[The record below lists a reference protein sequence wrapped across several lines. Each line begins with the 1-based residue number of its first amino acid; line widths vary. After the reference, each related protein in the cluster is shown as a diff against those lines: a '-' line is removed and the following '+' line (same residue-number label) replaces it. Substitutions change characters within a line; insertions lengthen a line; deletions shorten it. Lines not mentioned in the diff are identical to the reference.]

1 MTEVLGVPF
10 ATSNSLNKQIFI
22 TRSYDEKDAIILR
35 SHEIKINSVFYS
47 LMFVCLPLKLS
58 YIRPVISVFF
68 FVKKFV
74 SFSLNKRRKF
84 TINVTSAMKKIS
96 ICINKLSI
104 L

>member
-68 FVKKFV
+68 FCEE
-74 SFSLNKRRKF
+74 
-84 TINVTSAMKKIS
+84 
-96 ICINKLSI
+96 ICLIFLK
-104 L
+104 